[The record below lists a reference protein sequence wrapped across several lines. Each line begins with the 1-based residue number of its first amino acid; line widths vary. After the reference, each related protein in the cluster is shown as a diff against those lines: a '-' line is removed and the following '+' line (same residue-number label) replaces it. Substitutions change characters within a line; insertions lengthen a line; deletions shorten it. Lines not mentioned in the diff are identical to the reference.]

1 MIWFSVKYAAH
12 KLHTNFIFAHKL
24 IVLHINFIF
33 LGAGCGSGKK
43 QKLPRWV
50 AEEKKSLYLWQKKW
64 CYLLM
69 ISKHQPNKKLQPYR
83 AGASHYLR
91 RLLVLRAFGL
101 GVTLTVIVT
110 GTVTLRVVREGLFFF
125 FVAIG
130 IYLLVIKIVLQGSW
144 IYRVLPC
151 MLFCSYSYF
160 CLAFWCCIRLCALR
174 QNSVRD
180 TLGSLIYLRLFDKT
194 LRLLLQWCSYSN
206 KLLRIHWF
214 VWLGAS

>member
-1 MIWFSVKYAAH
+1 MIWFSAKYAAH

-24 IVLHINFIF
+24 TILHINFIF
-33 LGAGCGSGKK
+33 WARGAATGKNK
-43 QKLPRWV
+43 NSPAGWRRR
-50 AEEKKSLYLWQKKW
+50 KKAYICDKKW

-69 ISKHQPNKKLQPYR
+69 IRKHQPNEKTPALR
-83 AGASHYLR
+83 GWSVHYLR
-91 RLLVLRAFGL
+91 RLLFLRAL

-110 GTVTLRVVREGLFFF
+110 GTVTLRVVRVGLFFF

-160 CLAFWCCIRLCALR
+160 CLAFWYCICLCALR

-194 LRLLLQWCSYSN
+194 LRLLLQWCSYFN
-206 KLLRIHWF
+206 KLLRIYWF
-214 VWLGAS
+214 VGLGAS